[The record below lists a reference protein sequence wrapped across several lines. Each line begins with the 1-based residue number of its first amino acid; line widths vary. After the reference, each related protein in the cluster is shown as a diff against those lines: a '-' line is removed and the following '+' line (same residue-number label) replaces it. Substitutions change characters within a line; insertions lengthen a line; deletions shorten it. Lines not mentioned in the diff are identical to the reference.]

1 MITRTQNS
9 CPAGGWWLAF
19 VLLGALSMGILWAA
33 DIELDTLKSGT
44 DVFTNVTIYGQSQT
58 DLFIKHS
65 RGFGNVKINSL
76 DNPTLRLLK
85 LGGETPEEKA
95 AGTVS
100 GKAAA
105 AVATMKARLE
115 SSTDMRVPSE
125 ADVAGL
131 ISRLQPSPNMLAGV
145 MATLAIVYLLWCA
158 CLKLIC
164 VNAGSKPGLMIWL
177 PVLQM
182 FPLLRAAK
190 MSAWWFVAFLIP
202 LVGVVAHIVWCVKI
216 SRACGKGTL
225 VALLLILPVTNL
237 LAFLYL
243 AISRGTSASEPAE
256 RAEPPQRHTMVLG
269 EA

>member
-1 MITRTQNS
+1 MITQKHRVG
-9 CPAGGWWLAF
+9 PAVGGWLVG
-19 VLLGALSMGILWAA
+19 VLLTWVSVATLAAA
-33 DIELDTLKSGT
+33 DVELPVLKSGT
-44 DVFTNVTIYGQSQT
+44 DVFTNVTIYGQTTT

-65 RGFGNVKINSL
+65 RGFGNIKISSL
-76 DNPTLRLLK
+76 DSPTLRLLK

-100 GKAAA
+100 GKAAT
-105 AVATMKARLE
+105 AVATMKSKLE
-115 SSTDMRVPSE
+115 SSTAVRVPSQAE
-125 ADVAGL
+125 VLGSL
-131 ISRLQPSPNMLAGV
+131 SQFRPSPNLI
-145 MATLAIVYLLWCA
+145 AIVVIAYLLYCA

-164 VNAGSKPGLMIWL
+164 QNAGSKAGPMIWF

-216 SRACGKGTL
+216 CKACGKSAL
-225 VALLLILPVTNL
+225 VIVLLILPGTNV

-243 AISRGTSASEPAE
+243 ALSKGNTDSTEAVT
-256 RAEPPQRHTMVLG
+256 PPPRQSMVLG